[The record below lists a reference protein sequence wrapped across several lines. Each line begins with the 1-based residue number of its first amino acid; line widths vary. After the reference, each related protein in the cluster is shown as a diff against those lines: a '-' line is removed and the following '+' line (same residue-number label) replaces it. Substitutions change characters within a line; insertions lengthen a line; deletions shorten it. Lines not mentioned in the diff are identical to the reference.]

1 MNTAYYKDCKVDLFT
16 IYGGLNL
23 CHVYNSFGTLV
34 YTMMTHQN
42 GTDATDLAR
51 YEAQMFRR
59 L

>member
-1 MNTAYYKDCKVDLFT
+1 MQTCYYKDCKVDIYP

-34 YTMMTHQN
+34 YTMMTHQDGIN
-42 GTDATDLAR
+42 ASDLAR
-51 YEAQMFRR
+51 HEAKKFRN